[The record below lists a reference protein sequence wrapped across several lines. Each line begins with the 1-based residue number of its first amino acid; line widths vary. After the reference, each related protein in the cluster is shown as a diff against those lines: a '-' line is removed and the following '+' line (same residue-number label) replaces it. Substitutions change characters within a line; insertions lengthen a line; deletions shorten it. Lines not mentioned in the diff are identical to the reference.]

1 MDLRIDMPLILLLL
15 LPLLIY
21 FGWTYWRER
30 QRLKKS
36 HAIVLMIRMLA
47 VGCLVFALAGPYL
60 LLPIKEEQIVYLIDR
75 SASMNGTEDEMV
87 QFIQDSL
94 QSKKTNSLQGCIHSH
109 QHYKQKP
116 L

>member
-47 VGCLVFALAGPYL
+47 VGCLVFALAGL
-60 LLPIKEEQIVYLIDR
+60 V
-75 SASMNGTEDEMV
+75 S
-87 QFIQDSL
+87 FITY
-94 QSKKTNSLQGCIHSH
+94 KRRTNRVSS
-109 QHYKQKP
+109 
-116 L
+116 